1 MVDEQTHDLGIK
13 KSEIAA
19 EQMALRRFGVRG
31 LCLSAKKWTKEC
43 YPYHT
48 YVRAERPFMYQRPLS
63 ILAFLGGLRSLKMN
77 PGLLFGDQRCL
88 AQGRYGRAA
97 FFSRNGRVDRESD
110 EHKFVGA
117 GAETL
122 LEPVCSNQSRDK
134 RDVTHRPLQCAAVEV
149 GSCRSCGAHCCIAVV
164 RTRSVSQ
171 HPSSP
176 RLFERSTLQSSVLSA
191 NFPSVALKGITQKNC
206 GKCQILPETKRKN
219 KVSLLPFFS
228 HPKSDTP
235 SVWTTVRV

>member
-77 PGLLFGDQRCL
+77 PGLRFGDQRCL

-149 GSCRSCGAHCCIAVV
+149 GSCRSCGAHCCIAAV
-164 RTRSVSQ
+164 RTRSVSPTSKQ
-171 HPSSP
+171 PAFVRKVDAAIVSFVGQFS
-176 RLFERSTLQSSVLSA
+176 LCGA
-191 NFPSVALKGITQKNC
+191 KGDNSK
-206 GKCQILPETKRKN
+206 KLR
-219 KVSLLPFFS
+219 
-228 HPKSDTP
+228 
-235 SVWTTVRV
+235 